1 MGLRSG
7 PHLRRLLAS
16 YPRSLPPPLPPHP
29 PPTDPL
35 PGGRL
40 VGRHG
45 GGGVGWGAI
54 SVGPRMCGRGCRW
67 TLSPCCPRYVCVRS
81 SAEEGRSSGGSQGLR
96 EDWPGGWVGSTGE
109 PFAVS
114 GYPACSELAVSLLLK
129 GRSHAKGGL
138 PSPQGVGSPPTSFDY
153 DLRSDETTR

>member
-1 MGLRSG
+1 MVV
-7 PHLRRLLAS
+7 A
-16 YPRSLPPPLPPHP
+16 
-29 PPTDPL
+29 
-35 PGGRL
+35 
-40 VGRHG
+40 VWC
-45 GGGVGWGAI
+45 GVGWGAI
-54 SVGPRMCGRGCRW
+54 SVEPRMCGRGCRW

-96 EDWPGGWVGSTGE
+96 EDRPGGRVGSTGE
-109 PFAVS
+109 PFAAY

-138 PSPQGVGSPPTSFDY
+138 PSPRLRAWAGFFPPRTSFDY